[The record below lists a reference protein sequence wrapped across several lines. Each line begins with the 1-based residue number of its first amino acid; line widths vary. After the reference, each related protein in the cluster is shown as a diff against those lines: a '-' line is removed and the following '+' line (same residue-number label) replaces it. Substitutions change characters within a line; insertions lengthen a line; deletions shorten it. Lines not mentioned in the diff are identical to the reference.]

1 MTAYNR
7 LFLIGFLI
15 TLAGTVLSG
24 CASAPAPV
32 EDRAA
37 TPAARSNS
45 PIVPERPAV
54 VTTLPPLA
62 LPPAGTAPA
71 APPQAG
77 RSPEALFYALAT
89 LGVDY
94 RSGGRSHATGFD
106 CSGLVSHIYAEAY
119 GRRIPANTRAQSSLG
134 GAVPISALEPGD
146 LVFFNTLQRPYSHVG
161 IYIGDE
167 RFVHAPR
174 TGAAVRIESLRARYW
189 SARFDGARRLIE

>member
-1 MTAYNR
+1 MAAHNR
-7 LFLIGFLI
+7 LFFIAFLS
-15 TLAGTVLSG
+15 TTAGVSLTG
-24 CASAPAPV
+24 CSTAPAPV
-32 EDRAA
+32 EDRGAPQLSRP
-37 TPAARSNS
+37 PALV
-45 PIVPERPAV
+45 VPERPAV
-54 VTTLPPLA
+54 SATLPPL
-62 LPPAGTAPA
+62 PVTQTPNTSR
-71 APPQAG
+71 
-77 RSPEALFYALAT
+77 RSPEALFYTLST

-119 GRRIPANTRAQSSLG
+119 GRKIPASTKAQSSLG
-134 GAVPISALEPGD
+134 GPVAVRDLEPGD

-174 TGAAVRIESLRARYW
+174 TGATVRIESLRARYW